1 VPGNFPAPALGLF
14 MKRLSALAI
23 TLLVL
28 LASTRPARAEKRR
41 ATAPPSD
48 DSVAIAFIDV
58 DSGDA
63 SMTAAGSEAWLD
75 LKTVTHS
82 GVSAERVT
90 RMRRQIGI
98 RLERANGL
106 ASGTATISVRLES
119 WDGRATFRIDGKQ
132 LSSAPVTI
140 DIHLAVGPVTVH
152 TLEIDIP
159 VSAAEGALAASMR
172 WEAIVE

>member
-1 VPGNFPAPALGLF
+1 
-14 MKRLSALAI
+14 MKRLGALAI

-28 LASTRPARAEKRR
+28 VASTRPARAEKRR
-41 ATAPPSD
+41 AAAAPTD
-48 DSVAIAFIDV
+48 DSVSIAFIEV
-58 DSGDA
+58 DSSDA

-75 LKTVTHS
+75 LKTVTHD
-82 GVSAERVT
+82 GAVEKRMTTLRRRV
-90 RMRRQIGI
+90 GI
-98 RLERANGL
+98 RLVRTNGL

-140 DIHLAVGPVTVH
+140 DTRLAVGPITVH

-172 WEAIVE
+172 WEVIVE

>member
-1 VPGNFPAPALGLF
+1 
-14 MKRLSALAI
+14 MKRIGALAI

-41 ATAPPSD
+41 ATAPPAD
-48 DSVAIAFIDV
+48 DSVNIAFIDV
-58 DSGDA
+58 DSNDA

-75 LKTVTHS
+75 LKTVTHA
-82 GVSAERVT
+82 GAAGERMT
-90 RMRRQIGI
+90 IIRRRIGI
-98 RLERANGL
+98 RLVRTNAL

-119 WDGRATFRIDGKQ
+119 WDGRATYRIDGKQ

-140 DIHLAVGPVTVH
+140 DTRLAVGPVTVH

-159 VSAAEGALAASMR
+159 VSAAEGALAASMH

>member
-1 VPGNFPAPALGLF
+1 

-23 TLLVL
+23 TLVVL
-28 LASTRPARAEKRR
+28 LASTQPARAEKRR
-41 ATAPPSD
+41 ATAPPVD
-48 DSVAIAFIDV
+48 DSVTIAFIDV

-75 LKTVTHS
+75 LKTITHA
-82 GVSAERVT
+82 GAGGERVT
-90 RMRRQIGI
+90 RMRRRIGI
-98 RLERANGL
+98 RLLRANGL
-106 ASGTATISVRLES
+106 ALGTAAISVRLES

-132 LSSAPVTI
+132 LTGAPLTI
-140 DIHLAVGPVTVH
+140 DAHFAVGPVTVH
-152 TLEIDIP
+152 TIEIEVP